1 MNGVDIFPQSRAGTA
16 RNVNETGFPPEGG
29 DAALLGS
36 APSRPRSFVTWG
48 CWRVG
53 PTRMVRVVNA
63 EGVLPFVHTH
73 RHGGN
78 CGVPDMKIEQLTV
91 VNICN
96 HITIRHNEWRI
107 WLGIK

>member
-29 DAALLGS
+29 GTLHCSGV
-36 APSRPRSFVTWG
+36 PTSRPRSFVTWG

-63 EGVLPFVHTH
+63 EGVLPRQAAVTNSYEAD
-73 RHGGN
+73 GDSGYWPKP
-78 CGVPDMKIEQLTV
+78 G
-91 VNICN
+91 
-96 HITIRHNEWRI
+96 
-107 WLGIK
+107 